1 MFEARFQ
8 SFEDHAE
15 RAASAP
21 RVAALR
27 TELARRG
34 LTGFIVPRSDR
45 HQNEYVPA
53 SEERLAWLT
62 GFTGSAG
69 TAIVM
74 MERAVLLVDGRY
86 TLQAR
91 EQVDTSLFAVEH
103 LVETPPD
110 KWIEKNLTA
119 SDRLG
124 YDPWLH
130 TVDNAEKLSKACAA
144 AGATLVA
151 IEPDL
156 IDAIW
161 AHRPP
166 PPLGAVTLHD
176 LHFAGEM
183 AEAKLARIR
192 AELVKLRADAL
203 VVSDPH
209 AVAWTFNIRGAD
221 VAHTPLPLAFAIVP
235 NEGRPSLYVDGRKL
249 SNDVRHRLEALADV
263 REGADFVRDLGAL
276 GQQKKTVRLDQATA
290 ADALA
295 RLVTSHGGKVSRG
308 ADPIA
313 LMKAVKNEVEI
324 SGTRA
329 AHLRD
334 GAAVTRFLAWLDRE
348 AAGGKLTEIDAV
360 AALESF
366 RRDTGKL
373 ADVSFP
379 TIAGAG
385 PDGAI
390 VHYRVTTKTNRAI
403 RPGEL
408 FLIDSGGQ
416 YQDGTTDITRT
427 VAIGEP
433 TAEMRDRFTRVLK
446 GHIAIARAVFPEGT
460 TGAQL
465 DSFAR
470 QFLWAAGLEFDHG
483 TGHGVG
489 SYLSVHEGPA
499 RISKLGTTAL
509 ARGMILSNEPGYYK
523 TGAYGIR
530 IENLVLVVK
539 AAAVPGA
546 EKPLNAFET
555 LTLAPIDLRLV
566 IPEMLTADETAWL
579 DRYHARVAEAL
590 SPLVDAETRAWLE
603 AATRPIGHDCQW
615 RRERLTLPVTLRC
628 EPVGRASKGDGP
640 AVAPRN
646 KRQRRGRSSFEAA
659 QERGHLRMTVKA
671 IAAGTFNPWIVHCL
685 IRQQRHPQRP
695 RHIARHGRCL
705 RC

>member
-8 SFEDHAE
+8 SFEDKAE
-15 RAASAP
+15 RAASGP

-53 SEERLAWLT
+53 SEQRLAWLT

-69 TAIVM
+69 VAIVL
-74 MERAVLLVDGRY
+74 MERALLFVDGRY

-91 EQVDTSLFAVEH
+91 EQVDTSLFAIEH

-110 KWIEKNLTA
+110 RWIEENLA
-119 SDRLG
+119 IGDRLG

-130 TVDNAEKLSKACAA
+130 TVEGAERLSKACAT

-151 IEPDL
+151 VEPDL

-161 AHRPP
+161 ADRPA

-176 LHFAGEM
+176 VRFAGEA
-183 AEAKLARIR
+183 AEDKLARIR
-192 AELVKLRADAL
+192 AEVVKLRADAL
-203 VVSDPH
+203 VISDPH
-209 AVAWTFNIRGAD
+209 AVAWAFNIRGAD

-235 NEGRPSLYVDGRKL
+235 QAGRPSLYVDGRKL
-249 SNDVRHRLEALADV
+249 SNDVRNRLETLADV
-263 REGADFVRDLGAL
+263 REPSDFVGALGAL
-276 GQQKKTVRLDQATA
+276 GRQTQTVRLDQATA

-295 RLVTSHGGKVSRG
+295 RLVTSHGGKVTR
-308 ADPIA
+308 APCPIA

-324 SGTRA
+324 AGARA

-334 GAAVTRFLAWLDRE
+334 GAAVTRFLAWFDRE
-348 AAGGKLTEIDAV
+348 APRGKLTEIEAV

-366 RRDTGKL
+366 RRDTRLLK
-373 ADVSFP
+373 DISFP

-390 VHYRVTTKTNRAI
+390 VHYRVTTQSNRVVA
-403 RPGEL
+403 PGEL

-416 YQDGTTDITRT
+416 YEDGTTDITRT
-427 VAIGEP
+427 IAVGEP

-446 GHIAIARAVFPEGT
+446 GHIAIARAIFPEGT

-470 QFLWAAGLEFDHG
+470 QFLWAQGLDFDHG

-509 ARGMILSNEPGYYK
+509 KPGMILSNEPGYYK

-530 IENLVLVVK
+530 IENLVLVVG

-546 EKPLNAFET
+546 EKALYAFET
-555 LTLAPIDLRLV
+555 LTLAPIDRRL
-566 IPEMLTADETAWL
+566 ILAEMLTPDEAAWL
-579 DRYHARVAEAL
+579 DRYHARVFDAL
-590 SPLVDAETRAWLE
+590 SPLLDADSRAWLT
-603 AATRPIGHDCQW
+603 AATRP
-615 RRERLTLPVTLRC
+615 L
-628 EPVGRASKGDGP
+628 
-640 AVAPRN
+640 
-646 KRQRRGRSSFEAA
+646 GRS
-659 QERGHLRMTVKA
+659 
-671 IAAGTFNPWIVHCL
+671 
-685 IRQQRHPQRP
+685 
-695 RHIARHGRCL
+695 
-705 RC
+705 